1 MLIVTI
7 ELLPSGSESL
17 RRPIASMCIDN
28 DSGLGD
34 VSDYLVT
41 AMELANPLSG
51 TSSGFAD
58 ASVSAHDPRR
68 GVWSLLRKACE
79 EIDKAGWIPSQAE
92 EDGGQI

>member
-1 MLIVTI
+1 MLMVTI
-7 ELLPSGSESL
+7 ELLPAGSESL

-28 DSGLGD
+28 EGGLDD

-41 AMELANPLSG
+41 AMELANPLTG
-51 TSSGFAD
+51 TSPGFAN

-68 GVWSLLRKACE
+68 GIWSLLRKACE
-79 EIDKAGWIPSQAE
+79 EIDKAGWTAFQAE